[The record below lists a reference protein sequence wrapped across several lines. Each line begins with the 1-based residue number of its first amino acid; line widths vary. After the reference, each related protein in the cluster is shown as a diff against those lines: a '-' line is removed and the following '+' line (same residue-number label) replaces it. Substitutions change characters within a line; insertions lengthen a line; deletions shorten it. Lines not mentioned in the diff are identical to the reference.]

1 MTDPTTLKLAENI
14 GAARGTD
21 YFLMKEQLTKDEVEL
36 LYKVFWG
43 AFSVIDLFILI
54 DRAVARSR
62 SQVRFAVAQNRSFSR
77 AAECVH
83 LSQFLILDLSRDVG
97 PTALSA

>member
-1 MTDPTTLKLAENI
+1 M
-14 GAARGTD
+14 
-21 YFLMKEQLTKDEVEL
+21 
-36 LYKVFWG
+36 
-43 AFSVIDLFILI
+43 I

-62 SQVRFAVAQNRSFSR
+62 SQGRFAVAQTKSFSR

-97 PTALSA
+97 PTAPSA